1 MFKLLHVLL
10 PCNSKLYKLKLRDS
24 PSCTLCQSGAEEDFL
39 HVFFE
44 CKRSEQISKWL
55 LNIVRKKC
63 PNISPID
70 ILRLKFYPLKDDLY
84 SIVWIVSNVLENI
97 WQARAKNK
105 KISVAWVRAD
115 LESRISVLRKSRLVK
130 EANQIMELLSLL
142 I

>member
-1 MFKLLHVLL
+1 MV
-10 PCNSKLYKLKLRDS
+10 
-24 PSCTLCQSGAEEDFL
+24 
-39 HVFFE
+39 
-44 CKRSEQISKWL
+44 
-55 LNIVRKKC
+55 
-63 PNISPID
+63 SPID